1 MLHWVVNYL
10 ERYEARATPSTIGQ
24 GRPPAMKRPGAG
36 PGLCLAQCAPELG
49 DAADLLRILVRLGL
63 DGPGSFIGSA
73 QRHLSNALVGVD
85 HLLQAVPRQIA
96 LNRHKVL
103 HRAGADDPVYRI
115 DVLLQ
120 AVLNEVEHLLRD
132 LLSTARQNR
141 AGLRHSLEVLRRAA
155 GQFLSLRAGETQH
168 LRELIRDALE
178 ALGGRVQACLD
189 RVPGCLGAA
198 VGNVSTST
206 RRLLTHAG
214 GFIGHGAGRTGG
226 LISGLVLIVGVVASR
241 HIHPLWIGNQKC
253 CPTWPVGQA
262 ARYARALKVRAIPY
276 NLRQKHDAPMHASNS
291 LHVRCSWNP
300 TRLAEE

>member
-1 MLHWVVNYL
+1 
-10 ERYEARATPSTIGQ
+10 
-24 GRPPAMKRPGAG
+24 MKRPGAR

-49 DAADLLRILVRLGL
+49 DAADLLRVLVRLSL

-103 HRAGADDPVYRI
+103 HRAGADDPVHRI

-120 AVLNEVEHLLRD
+120 AVLNEAEHLLRD

-141 AGLRHSLEVLRRAA
+141 AGLRHSLEVLRRTA
-155 GQFLSLRAGETQH
+155 GQFLSLRAGEPQH

-198 VGNVSTST
+198 AGNVSPST

-214 GFIGHGAGRTGG
+214 GFIGHGASRTGG
-226 LISGLVLIVGVVASR
+226 LISGLVLVVGVVASR
-241 HIHPLWIGNQKC
+241 YIHPLWIGSQKC
-253 CPTWPVGQA
+253 CPTWPVGQVA
-262 ARYARALKVRAIPY
+262 CDALALKVRAIPY
-276 NLRQKHDAPMHASNS
+276 NLRRNDDALLHKSNRS
-291 LHVRCSWNP
+291 YVGRSWNLKGP
-300 TRLAEE
+300 PE